1 MKDEAPHPAFF
12 GPIPGVCQP
21 NVNAAV
27 FPWLEYGGD
36 DAGGGERAADPL
48 HCAGIDSE
56 PSGDDAHTG
65 PPGSRQGF
73 TDSFFECGGNRGPPK
88 AFTLIPGARKPGTD
102 SFRNHRSLEFGK
114 DA

>member
-1 MKDEAPHPAFF
+1 MRPPTRPFLALSR
-12 GPIPGVCQP
+12 GVCQP

-27 FPWLEYGGD
+27 FPWLGYGGD
-36 DAGGGERAADPL
+36 DAWGDERAADPL
-48 HCAGIDSE
+48 HRARIDAE
-56 PSGDDAHTG
+56 AFGNDAHTG
-65 PPGSRQGF
+65 PPRSRQGF
-73 TDSFFECGGNRGPPK
+73 TDSFFECGGNRRPPK